1 MLEAYIYDGLRTPF
15 GRHAG
20 ALSRVRP
27 DDLLAGVVKEVVA
40 RSGFAPEM
48 IDDVSVGCASQAG
61 EDSRNV
67 ARHALLLAGLP
78 VETPGAVHNRLCGS
92 GLNAL
97 VGAAHAITCG
107 EADVCIAGGVE
118 SMTRAPFV
126 VGKAEQAFGKNFTV
140 FDSSLGARF
149 PNPKIESRFGAD
161 TMPQTADNLA
171 RDYQLSR
178 EDCDLFA
185 LGSQQ
190 KYAKA
195 QRTASSRA
203 RSIRCR
209 SRRAGA
215 SPTSSSATTS
225 IRGPRRPS
233 RPCRSSS
240 RCFADGVTTAG
251 NASGI
256 NDGAAALIVASRDA
270 GDKAGV
276 KPIARIIAT
285 AVAGVPPRI
294 MGFGPVPA
302 GKKALERAG
311 LELKDMDV
319 IEINE
324 AFAAQVLAC
333 LKGLGLAFDDS
344 RVNPN
349 GGAIA
354 DRPSARRLGRAPC
367 ADRRA
372 PAAAHRWRATR
383 WSPCASASARAS
395 RPFWNAY
402 ELMGRGTTR
411 GLADRPGLSAV
422 RLEVKCSGG
431 DCSGGDL
438 AGIGAA
444 ILHRRSDGLLIM
456 PRFDSV
462 ARTEGDT
469 RR

>member
-40 RSGFAPEM
+40 RSGFAPEI

-97 VGAAHAITCG
+97 IGAAHAITCG

-126 VGKAEQAFGKNFTV
+126 VGKAEQAFGKDFRV

-149 PNPKIESRFGAD
+149 PNPKIETRFGAD

-171 RDYQLSR
+171 REHQLSR
-178 EDCDLFA
+178 EECDVFA

-195 QRTASSRA
+195 NKDGFFKGE
-203 RSIRCR
+203 IRPV
-209 SRRAGA
+209 SLPQAKGK
-215 SPTSSSATTS
+215 PDVVVSADEHPRPETTMENLQKLK
-225 IRGPRRPS
+225 PL
-233 RPCRSSS
+233 
-240 RCFADGVTTAG
+240 FADGVTTAG

-276 KPIARIIAT
+276 KPLVRVIAT

-302 GKKALERAG
+302 AKKALERAG
-311 LELKDMDV
+311 LDLKDMDV

-324 AFAAQVLAC
+324 AFAAQVLGC
-333 LKGLGLAFDDS
+333 LKGLGLPLDDK

-354 DRPSARRLGRAPC
+354 VGHPLGASGARLALT
-367 ADRRA
+367 
-372 PAAAHRWRATR
+372 AARQLQR
-383 WSPCASASARAS
+383 
-395 RPFWNAY
+395 
-402 ELMGRGTTR
+402 
-411 GLADRPGLSAV
+411 
-422 RLEVKCSGG
+422 SGG
-431 DCSGGDL
+431 RYALVSMCIGVGQ
-438 AGIGAA
+438 GIAV
-444 ILHRRSDGLLIM
+444 ILE
-456 PRFDSV
+456 
-462 ARTEGDT
+462 RTQ
-469 RR
+469 